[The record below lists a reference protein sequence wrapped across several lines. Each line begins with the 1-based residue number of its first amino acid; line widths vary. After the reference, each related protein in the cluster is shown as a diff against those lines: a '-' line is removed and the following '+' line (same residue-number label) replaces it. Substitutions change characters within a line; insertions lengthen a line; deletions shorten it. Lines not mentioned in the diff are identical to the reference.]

1 MADYYRQLGIYATA
15 TDVQVQ
21 RAVRRYWQRVA
32 RFRPAQE
39 QQPFL
44 AAATVLSN
52 PHLRAVYDPAY
63 TPDADSL
70 RLEASNLRHLS
81 SKLRTDLHQ
90 EQTRSYRLEH
100 EVRSLR
106 SALTHALDYPQEMA
120 EKRAER
126 RRLWSRMALLL
137 LLPLA
142 YGLLR
147 TTGSGGG
154 VADIAGPP
162 YQPVAEGTTWLITQ
176 RDSLGVYK
184 SAESMPQYP
193 GGADGLRGFLRQQV
207 YSSTSMATADQV
219 CATGQLCFVVD
230 STGQV
235 QHPAQILGVP
245 ATNATGQ
252 QLLQRA
258 AAQLPRLVPGYV
270 RARPVA
276 VRLTVPLAK

>member
-15 TDVQVQ
+15 TDAQVR

-32 RFRPAQE
+32 RFRPTHE
-39 QQPFL
+39 QQEFL
-44 AAATVLSN
+44 VAATVLSN
-52 PHLRAVYDPAY
+52 PHLRDVYDPAY
-63 TPDADSL
+63 TPEAGSL

-90 EQTRSYRLEH
+90 EQTRIRRLEY

-106 SALTHALDYPQEMA
+106 AALTHALEYPQEMA
-120 EKRAER
+120 EKRTMR
-126 RRLWSRMALLL
+126 RQLWSRAALLL

-147 TTGSGGG
+147 TLGSGGG
-154 VADIAGPP
+154 VASIAGPP
-162 YQPVAEGTTWLITQ
+162 YQPVAEGTNWLMT
-176 RDSLGVYK
+176 RHDSTGVYEL
-184 SAESMPQYP
+184 AELMPQYP
-193 GGADGLRGFLRQQV
+193 GGAEGLRGFLREQV
-207 YSSTSMATADQV
+207 YNRTSMSAGEQL
-219 CATGQLCFVVD
+219 CATGRLCFVVD
-230 STGQV
+230 STGEV
-235 QHPAQILGVP
+235 QDAAQILGVP
-245 ATNATGQ
+245 TTDTAGR

-258 AAQLPRLVPGYV
+258 AAQIPRLMPGYV

>member
-15 TDVQVQ
+15 TDAQVR

-32 RFRPAQE
+32 RFRPTQE
-39 QQPFL
+39 QQAFL

-63 TPDADSL
+63 TPEADSL
-70 RLEASNLRHLS
+70 RLEASNLRHLTH
-81 SKLRTDLHQ
+81 KLRTDLHQ
-90 EQTRSYRLEH
+90 EQTRSRRLEY
-100 EVRSLR
+100 EAQSLR
-106 SALTHALDYPQEMA
+106 TALTHALEYPQEMA
-120 EKRAER
+120 EKRTTR
-126 RRLWSRMALLL
+126 RELWSRVALLL

-147 TTGSGGG
+147 TTGSGGD
-154 VADIAGPP
+154 VAILAGPP
-162 YQPVAEGTTWLITQ
+162 YQPVAEGTNWLMT
-176 RDSLGVYK
+176 RHDSTGVYEL
-184 SAESMPQYP
+184 AELMPQYP
-193 GGADGLRGFLRQQV
+193 GGAKGLHDFLRQQV
-207 YSSTSMATADQV
+207 YSRASMSAGDRL
-219 CATGQLCFVVD
+219 CANGQLCFVVD
-230 STGQV
+230 SVGQI
-235 QHPAQILGVP
+235 QSPAQVLGVL
-245 ATNATGQ
+245 ATDTAGR

>member
-15 TDVQVQ
+15 TDAQVR

-39 QQPFL
+39 QQAFL

-81 SKLRTDLHQ
+81 STLRTDLQ
-90 EQTRSYRLEH
+90 QAQTRSYRLEY
-100 EVRSLR
+100 EVQNLR
-106 SALTHALDYPQEMA
+106 IALAHALEYPQEMA
-120 EKRAER
+120 EKRATR
-126 RRLWSRMALLL
+126 RQLWSKMALLL

-147 TTGSGGG
+147 SLGSGGSG
-154 VADIAGPP
+154 ANLAGPP
-162 YQPVAEGTTWLITQ
+162 YQPVADGTDWLITSH
-176 RDSLGVYK
+176 DSTGVYEL
-184 SAESMPQYP
+184 AELMPQYP
-193 GGADGLRGFLRQQV
+193 GGAKGLHGFLRQQV
-207 YSSTSMATADQV
+207 YSRASMPVGDRL

-230 STGQV
+230 SAGQV
-235 QHPAQILGVP
+235 QSPVQVLGVP
-245 ATNATGQ
+245 ATDTAGR